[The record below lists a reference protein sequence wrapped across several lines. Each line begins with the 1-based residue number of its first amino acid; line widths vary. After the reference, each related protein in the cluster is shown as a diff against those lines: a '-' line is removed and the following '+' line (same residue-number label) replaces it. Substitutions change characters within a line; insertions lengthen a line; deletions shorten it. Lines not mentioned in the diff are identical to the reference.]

1 MDDTKRL
8 AVVLDVIER
17 SYDGDTERDAIIVVV
32 TDMELERLVVIVC
45 VDGIELVVAVNDVVE
60 HIDDIVIVI
69 ADSELERLV
78 MITCV

>member
-1 MDDTKRL
+1 VDDTKRL